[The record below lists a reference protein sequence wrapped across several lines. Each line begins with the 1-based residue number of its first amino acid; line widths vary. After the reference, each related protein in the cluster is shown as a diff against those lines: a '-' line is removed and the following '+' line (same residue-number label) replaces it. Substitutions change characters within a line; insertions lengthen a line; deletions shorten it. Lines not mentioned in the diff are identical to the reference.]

1 MKNKIKSLFLDK
13 EKLILEFLNK
23 EKSIEY
29 YKKLNEINNKIIN
42 ILN

>member
-29 YKKLNEINNKIIN
+29 YKKLNEINNKIIKIIN
-42 ILN
+42 